1 MNALDTNALVRFLVV
16 DDEKQAT
23 AVKRILLESE
33 KKGTTVFVPAAVI
46 LETIWVL
53 SSVFSLANAEII
65 KAIETILG
73 MPVFTFEAQG
83 RVVAFC
89 HLAPS
94 MNLDL
99 SDILIGLTAKE
110 FGCETTLTFDKK
122 ASKSGL
128 FTLIH

>member
-16 DDEKQAT
+16 DDEKQAN

-33 KKGTTVFVPAAVI
+33 KKGTTVFIPAAVV

-53 SSVFSLANAEII
+53 SSVFNLSNAEII
-65 KAIETILG
+65 KTLETILA
-73 MPVFTFEAQG
+73 MPVLEFEAHG
-83 RVVAFC
+83 RMVAFC
-89 HLAPS
+89 HLAPT
-94 MNLDL
+94 LHIDL
-99 SDILIGLTAKE
+99 SDILIGLTAQE
-110 FGCETTLTFDKK
+110 FACETTLTFDRK